1 MHLHPDFR
9 RRVQCVCFQQGS
21 LYPGEEDMEN
31 WLFGESTLSALLT
44 FQVGTFQLVTVEVHR
59 LLCVSP
65 VGGR

>member
-1 MHLHPDFR
+1 
-9 RRVQCVCFQQGS
+9 VQCVCFQQGS